1 MARKPEIPKQR
12 IKLEILNCGRDP
24 IYFLC
29 NYAKIVSPKYGEVN
43 FKTYPFQDDLL
54 RKFRDHRFNII
65 LKPRQMGISTIVA
78 GYIAWLMLFHKHK
91 EVIVL
96 ATKQDKAQ
104 NILRKVRMILQ
115 RIPEWL
121 KISKEK
127 TDNRNTIEL
136 DNGSRLS
143 AESTA
148 GDAARSDSLSLLVI
162 DECVVGS
169 TFVTLR
175 NKKTG
180 EIKNISMK
188 ELYENAILSQIENF
202 KQLEDWEVL
211 TPNGF
216 SDFKGIKKVKKSK
229 KYVFQ
234 IQAFEKVITL
244 ETSEYHKLKMFDGF
258 KEYAKRLKV
267 GDILHS
273 GQIIKNIEIVEK
285 SEDFYDLIDVEK
297 EHEYYTNEVVSSNC
311 AHIQNVDEIW
321 TSALPTISVGGSAI
335 LLSTPNGASGLFHR
349 LYIESEDGLNNFVHT
364 KLHWSEHP
372 DRDQEWFENET
383 KNMTKNEIKQE
394 YLCDFLGSGA
404 TVLDSDDIEMFQNNI
419 REPISKEGF
428 ERSYWIWKYYQPD
441 KNYLISCDVARG
453 DGKDFSSL
461 IVFEVSNM
469 EVVAEYKGKIAPE
482 LFVDF
487 IERVAESYG
496 NPMVV
501 VENNNVGYTVA
512 SKLEEKNYKDLY
524 YSKKG
529 THEYVTPLQALN
541 DSSSIVGFTTS
552 IKTRPLILERWK
564 EIIRKKQIIY
574 PSSRFV
580 NEIKTFIWYNGK
592 QEAEKDHNDDL
603 IMACAIGCWARDVAV
618 FYNSKDVDYKKALLS
633 AISVSKKTLDTSLPS
648 QYNIYNPYYDI
659 KKSGMRIEKQIK
671 VHKSKSLN
679 FPIFIG

>member
-162 DECVVGS
+162 DEC
-169 TFVTLR
+169 
-175 NKKTG
+175 
-180 EIKNISMK
+180 
-188 ELYENAILSQIENF
+188 
-202 KQLEDWEVL
+202 
-211 TPNGF
+211 
-216 SDFKGIKKVKKSK
+216 
-229 KYVFQ
+229 
-234 IQAFEKVITL
+234 
-244 ETSEYHKLKMFDGF
+244 
-258 KEYAKRLKV
+258 
-267 GDILHS
+267 
-273 GQIIKNIEIVEK
+273 
-285 SEDFYDLIDVEK
+285 
-297 EHEYYTNEVVSSNC
+297 

-404 TVLDSDDIEMFQNNI
+404 TVIDPDDIEMFQSNI

-428 ERSYWIWKYYQPD
+428 ERSYWIWKHYQPD

-529 THEYVTPLQALN
+529 THEYMTPLQALN

-648 QYNIYNPYYDI
+648 QYNIYNPHYDI